1 MTEAQPVERVD
12 TPIPEPP
19 SVPGDGTADA
29 DALPDVLK
37 LAEECLEDLREHMQS
52 EGWTLEPGWRCE
64 VKLRAKLT
72 AVGPRSDKVCATWE
86 VSSVLRADDRAA
98 RVARAL
104 RLLL

>member
-1 MTEAQPVERVD
+1 MERVD

-19 SVPGDGTADA
+19 SVPGDGAATDGTA

-72 AVGPRSDKVCATWE
+72 AVGPRSDKVCATWK

-104 RLLL
+104 KSLL